1 MMLRSFVSATPALAS
16 AAALSVALSGCAGF
30 GKTSEPEPSAGSPD
44 KIKQVGVLA
53 VMGDEFHVVRMGFT
67 NFQNVHYDADV
78 SDWKVDQIATDT
90 ALKLLAGNERI
101 KAAPLD
107 RSRLSTDQLASN
119 RSDALWQ
126 AAQRQGLDT
135 LIIVRPSEISALKHF
150 TPGVGLFERKMVGEG
165 DRCVYTAYV
174 VKVFDVRTR
183 KELDSNWGG
192 PSPCKVGSNEQV
204 PFKKEFSEYSSAEKD
219 EIRRLLTARFDDT
232 LSYTLGTL
240 HYGAPKRKKR
250 VAPATVVAASAPAA
264 GVAGQPAVSG
274 VAPAAAPAAAAAPK
288 VAVNKLPPDPDAP
301 KATTTSTAA
310 PDDDKDDQKDDDDDT
325 LTPSMIWKF
334 LPEFKAHKY

>member
-1 MMLRSFVSATPALAS
+1 MLRSFVSSSPALAS

-30 GKTSEPEPSAGSPD
+30 GKTSEPEAADAASNR
-44 KIKQVGVLA
+44 IKQVGVLS
-53 VMGDEFHVVRMGFT
+53 VMGDDFHVVRMGFT
-67 NFQNVHYDADV
+67 NFQNVHYDASV
-78 SDWKVDQIATDT
+78 GDWKIDQVATDT
-90 ALKLLAGNERI
+90 ALKLLAGNDRI
-101 KAAPLD
+101 KASAFD
-107 RSRLSTDQLASN
+107 RSRLSPDQLESN

-165 DRCVYTAYV
+165 DRCIYTAYV
-174 VKVFDVRTR
+174 VKVFDVKTR

-192 PSPCKVGSNEQV
+192 PSPCKVGSDEQV
-204 PFKKEFSEYSSAEKD
+204 PFKKDFSEYSSAEKD
-219 EIRRLLTARFDDT
+219 EMRRLLAARFDDT

-250 VAPATVVAASAPAA
+250 P
-264 GVAGQPAVSG
+264 
-274 VAPAAAPAAAAAPK
+274 APAAAVVAGGAPAANAAGPAAGAPK
-288 VAVNKLPPDPDAP
+288 VAAAKPAPDPDAP

-310 PDDDKDDQKDDDDDT
+310 PDDGKDDKKDDDDT

>member
-1 MMLRSFVSATPALAS
+1 MLRSFVSSTPALAS
-16 AAALSVALSGCAGF
+16 AAALSVVLSGCAGF
-30 GKTSEPEPSAGSPD
+30 GKTSGPDTADATPD
-44 KIKQVGVLA
+44 KIKQVGVLS
-53 VMGDEFHVVRMGFT
+53 VMGDDFHVVRMGFT
-67 NFQNVHYDADV
+67 NFQNVHYDASV
-78 SDWKVDQIATDT
+78 GDWKIDQIATDT
-90 ALKLLAGNERI
+90 ALKLLAGNDRI
-101 KAAPLD
+101 KATAFD
-107 RSRLSTDQLASN
+107 RSRLRPDQLESN

-165 DRCVYTAYV
+165 DRCIYTAYV
-174 VKVFDVRTR
+174 VRVFDVKTR

-192 PSPCKVGSNEQV
+192 PSPCKVGSDEQV
-204 PFKKEFSEYSSAEKD
+204 PFKKDFSEYSSAEKD
-219 EIRRLLTARFDDT
+219 EIRRLLAARFDDT

-250 VAPATVVAASAPAA
+250 PAPAAMVASGAPAA
-264 GVAGQPAVSG
+264 G
-274 VAPAAAPAAAAAPK
+274 APAAAAAPGAPTLAAAK
-288 VAVNKLPPDPDAP
+288 PAPDPDAP

-310 PDDDKDDQKDDDDDT
+310 PDDGKDDKKDDDDT